1 MSSSSSNFGA
11 FATPLPACDVWGNIR
26 LGTSAV
32 ATTLVNGSGIS
43 AVQRTATGLHGI
55 SFSNPDRFGGG
66 AYVFL
71 VTPEYASSTVG
82 PFVVSGVK
90 VGGVTAPGLSSGFVL
105 STYGFQTPA
114 AAGGFTINGPLD
126 ISANT
131 VWANVAAFSFKTTR
145 DLYDPY
151 VANLIK
157 DSEDLN
163 SSSWFNSISGT
174 ALAVG
179 IETNIE
185 PNPITGEVNAHRLTF
200 DIVGAT
206 TGTANFSFRQ
216 QNVVFTSDLGRGV
229 TGANGLYTWSLWAK
243 SGGVGQ
249 TLSVRSVDDNSYT
262 DITLTPDWRR
272 YSGTKQIA
280 NNATTQMVGVQ
291 IGVRGGFGGAA
302 TTPKVSAYIWG
313 VQVESG
319 SLASPYTK
327 TGSTVPVFGDQDA
340 KKRFVPGASGYGVTG
355 ATYTSS
361 ITALNSVRTPTAY
374 GTIVIP
380 PFPGTST
387 PLIAYT
393 EGASNISGI
402 SFGSNSVV
410 DVFFS
415 KPLKDANYCVILS
428 AELQPAGNN
437 PDYATVEEYPIW
449 FVDRTYKTV
458 NGFRV
463 TSLRQS
469 SSTNNWTPQSV
480 HYQLGL
486 MEKLHFM
493 VFGGGT
499 YGQA

>member
-11 FATPLPACDVWGNIR
+11 FATPLPACDAWGNIR

-71 VTPEYASSTVG
+71 VTPEYASPTVG

-131 VWANVAAFSFKTTR
+131 VWANVAAFAFKRNTDIRSTTVSNYFTYSENFANWTQTDSATRFVLATGQVAPNGSANVFVYTGANTSNYVSQSVSFVNKVGTYSVHAKPGTGFT
-145 DLYDPY
+145 LEMLIGGGGNNFGYAVNTSTNAM
-151 VANLIK
+151 VATGTVP
-157 DSEDLN
+157 
-163 SSSWFNSISGT
+163 SGGS
-174 ALAVG
+174 L
-179 IETNIE
+179 
-185 PNPITGEVNAHRLTF
+185 TGSVQSLSDGWKRIRLTF
-200 DIVGAT
+200 SSPNQAAPIVRAYPSQMDGKTIYVWGA
-206 TGTANFSFRQ
+206 Q
-216 QNVVFTSDLGRGV
+216 L
-229 TGANGLYTWSLWAK
+229 
-243 SGGVGQ
+243 
-249 TLSVRSVDDNSYT
+249 
-262 DITLTPDWRR
+262 
-272 YSGTKQIA
+272 
-280 NNATTQMVGVQ
+280 
-291 IGVRGGFGGAA
+291 
-302 TTPKVSAYIWG
+302 
-313 VQVESG
+313 EEG
-319 SLASPYTK
+319 SLATQYVKTEAVSP
-327 TGSTVPVFGDQDA
+327 VLGDQDE
-340 KKRFVPGASGYGVTG
+340 KKRFVPGVSGYGVTG